1 MIVAEEN
8 KKRTAVWL
16 TPGVIRR
23 MDGWLEEDNCK
34 SRGEFAE
41 KALRFYMGYLATED
55 TSEYLS
61 RALVDTLR
69 GTLADNENRLRTLL
83 FKLCVEVNMM
93 SHTVAAHF
101 LADPVNRRELRAYAV
116 DEVLRT
122 NGKISFDDALD
133 LQRQVYPDG

>member
-1 MIVAEEN
+1 MEQEN
-8 KKRTAVWL
+8 RLKITVWL
-16 TPGVIRR
+16 KPDVVQR
-23 MDGWLEEDNCK
+23 MDGWLRADNCK

-93 SHTVAAHF
+93 GHTVAAHSR
-101 LADPVNRRELRAYAV
+101 ADPVNRRELRAFAV